1 MKIGP
6 PYVLTRVWTRV
17 HNLGMTKTEA
27 AEIIAR
33 EVVALAIANGN
44 RDGKALAQ
52 EVVAEWHAGHS
63 GAYRQDVAQTNG
75 YECKDIARIV
85 RACKAR
91 VADLQAAARDRAT
104 VEALA
109 R

>member
-1 MKIGP
+1 
-6 PYVLTRVWTRV
+6 
-17 HNLGMTKTEA
+17 MTKTEA

-33 EVVALAIANGN
+33 EVVAHLIATGGK
-44 RDGKALAQ
+44 DGKTVAQ
-52 EVVAEWHAGHS
+52 ETVAEWHAGHR
-63 GAYRQDVAQTNG
+63 GAYRQDVARTNG
-75 YECKDIARIV
+75 FECKDIARVI

-91 VADLQAAARDRAT
+91 IADLQTAARDWAT